1 MSDDEFVMFGGL
13 WDYDS
18 SWKVLTLRL
27 DGRALD
33 IDLGNKAME
42 VLDLMIRNF
51 CSKRKDNGLD

>member
-1 MSDDEFVMFGGL
+1 MSEDEFVMFGGH

-33 IDLGNKAME
+33 IDLDNKHGEMI
-42 VLDLMIRNF
+42 DLMIRSF
-51 CSKRKDNGLD
+51 CSERKENGLD